1 MEADRG
7 CNAVTDLTDRQ
18 ILDDVLKSLK
28 DAAQDVDERRT
39 PLDGRVRLLQPLTT
53 KTFRKPIFPDAAE

>member
-1 MEADRG
+1 
-7 CNAVTDLTDRQ
+7 VTDLPDRQ